1 MSDNSKPW
9 FMFNNDNNDH
19 NDDSGE
25 VDQIM
30 DKIQAEIDALME
42 KKDESFFD
50 GEEDDS
56 AFDDCSIRDVY
67 SDEDKDFKYINE
79 KLSVFPESTELLWS
93 AVNLALKKHRPIIAD
108 EYFKKLITI
117 PIKKHDFDT
126 ILSEIQYMLSEP
138 YGRTAQIRKYVRFL
152 QKKYPTREEG
162 IFYEGILEEKL
173 GNWDKSIGLFKSAV
187 ENCKRAPKSAEHLVN
202 VLLDAGEYEEV
213 IKYAKLADMM
223 STSKKPI
230 VNMSELDF
238 NLYLAKD
245 SILKQRGING
255 EKITTDDVD
264 ELRRSYEKL
273 RIDHSDL
280 KNDSELQNRINKLNS
295 LRSELEK

>member
-1 MSDNSKPW
+1 MSDIPKSW
-9 FMFNNDNNDH
+9 FMFNNDNND
-19 NDDSGE
+19 DDDIE
-25 VDQIM
+25 KLIK
-30 DKIQAEIDALME
+30 KIDAEIDARTG
-42 KKDESFFD
+42 KKDESILD
-50 GEEDDS
+50 DEDDYSDDS
-56 AFDDCSIRDVY
+56 AFDDCLIRDDY
-67 SDEDKDFKYINE
+67 SDEDKDFKFINE
-79 KLSVFPESTELLWS
+79 KLSIFPESTELLWS
-93 AVNLALKKHRPIIAD
+93 AVYLALKKQRPIIAD
-108 EYFKKLITI
+108 EYFKKLIAI

-126 ILSEIQYMLSEP
+126 ILSEIQYMLSDP

-255 EKITTDDVD
+255 DKITTDDVD